1 MTGTGFSRPTR
12 HVADNPTN
20 QRILNVLVRS
30 VGAIEAVEPPGYL
43 PDFFAFF
50 AWRFSFRLCWA
61 FFLTFAPP
69 LSFEAIVPLASSPR
83 R

>member
-1 MTGTGFSRPTR
+1 MGMAHRNR

-30 VGAIEAVEPPGYL
+30 VGAIEAVEPPGYW

-61 FFLTFAPP
+61 FFLTFPPP
-69 LSFEAIVPLASSPR
+69 LSFDIVPLTSSPR